1 MQLRRDQP
9 RRSGKTTIQKVLITT
24 PRQKQNLS
32 GGFRLTF
39 IMASDM
45 IQLDKLEFVGVHNM
59 VEISFL
65 FLEIVFASI
74 WLVIR
79 SVVWIKQ
86 RHIDWKREAV
96 LLLMYINLAVI
107 IRFTFFP
114 MSKVDGQVQP
124 LVFDIA
130 TAFPFRFNLLPLVNL
145 FDYDSKRDLLVN
157 VIGNVAMFI
166 PSGIVLP
173 IIYKRLDTFL
183 KVLLAG
189 GSISLCIEIIQL
201 PFSVR
206 ATDIDDL
213 ILNVV
218 GVVMGYGIYALIRYI
233 RRAKK

>member
-1 MQLRRDQP
+1 
-9 RRSGKTTIQKVLITT
+9 
-24 PRQKQNLS
+24 
-32 GGFRLTF
+32 
-39 IMASDM
+39 MASDM
-45 IQLDKLEFVGVHNM
+45 IQLDKLEFLGVHNM

-79 SVVWIKQ
+79 FVVWIKQ

-130 TAFPFRFNLLPLVNL
+130 TAFPFRVNLFPLVNL
-145 FDYDSKRDLLVN
+145 FDYDSKRDLLLN

-173 IIYKRLDTFL
+173 IIYKRLDTFV

-189 GSISLCIEIIQL
+189 GGISLCIEIIQL

-213 ILNVV
+213 ILNTV
-218 GVVMGYGIYALIRYI
+218 GVIVGYGIYALIRYI
-233 RRAKK
+233 RRIKK

>member
-1 MQLRRDQP
+1 
-9 RRSGKTTIQKVLITT
+9 
-24 PRQKQNLS
+24 
-32 GGFRLTF
+32 
-39 IMASDM
+39 
-45 IQLDKLEFVGVHNM
+45 M

-65 FLEIVFASI
+65 FLEFIFASI

-79 SVVWIKQ
+79 FVIWSKQ
-86 RHIDWKREAV
+86 KRIDWKREAV

-114 MSKVDGQVQP
+114 MSKVDGRVQP
-124 LVFDIA
+124 LTFDIA
-130 TAFPFRFNLLPLVNL
+130 TAFPFRVNLLPLVNL

-173 IIYKRLDTFL
+173 IIYKRLDTFV

-189 GSISLCIEIIQL
+189 GGISLCIEIIQL

-213 ILNVV
+213 ILNTV
-218 GVVMGYGIYALIRYI
+218 GVIMGYGIYVLIRYVRKI
-233 RRAKK
+233 MK